1 MIASPLR
8 TLPRLLSL
16 GRPHRGLLVRA
27 FAAMLVLGV
36 ATGLFAWL
44 MGPAL
49 RFLLSGGAEGLG
61 RAAELFPFLAEA
73 EAAGAV
79 LWIFPALIIAIAAA
93 KGVAYLG
100 QFYWMGLYGQRVSAD
115 LRRLLL
121 ARFLSLSPSD
131 RAARQRG
138 DLLSRFTADVQAVET
153 AATYAV
159 ASYLRDTVQVVVLAI
174 VAFSLNWRVALAA
187 FIVIPIAAIP
197 VSRLTKSF
205 LGRAR
210 EGQAGLGALAAQ
222 VDEGLSGMRTVQAF
236 NAEAVERARFADR
249 ARRHRR
255 ALTRAAWL
263 RGAVPGVM
271 EILAAG
277 ALALILAWAA
287 KSQAIPPDALVSL
300 LAAIVLVYQPV
311 KDLGRVTQF
320 ALEAA
325 AAGERLFALLDLPD
339 ADRSR
344 GGHPLPPL
352 RQALRLEDVRF
363 TFPGASRPALDGLT
377 LEVPVG
383 KTVALVGPS
392 GAGKST
398 LLSLLLGFE
407 RPQSGGILVD
417 GVAADSATAAD
428 LRRQFALVT
437 QDALLFSGTVEENLR
452 FARPNATEGELVAAA
467 RVAHADG
474 FIRALPQGY
483 QTPLGERG
491 IRLSGGQRQ
500 RLCLARAVLA
510 NAPVLLLDEAT
521 SNLDPESEAEVQAAL
536 SQVLKGRTALVIAH
550 RLTTIA
556 AADLICVMHEGKVVE
571 SGSHDELVERG
582 GLYARM
588 WSLQMGGARWE
599 AVA

>member
-1 MIASPLR
+1 
-8 TLPRLLSL
+8 
-16 GRPHRGLLVRA
+16 
-27 FAAMLVLGV
+27 MLVLGV
-36 ATGLFAWL
+36 TTGLFAWL

-49 RFLLSGGAEGLG
+49 RFLLSGGKEGLG
-61 RAAELFPFLAEA
+61 RVAELFPFLARVSTGDS
-73 EAAGAV
+73 GAI
-79 LWIFPALIIAIAAA
+79 LWLFPALIVVIAVV

-121 ARFLSLSPSD
+121 SRFLSLSPSD
-131 RAARQRG
+131 RAARRKG
-138 DLLSRFTADVQAVET
+138 DLLSRFTADVNAVEV

-159 ASYLRDTVQVVVLAI
+159 ASYLRDSVQVVVLTI
-174 VAFSLNWRVALAA
+174 VAFALDWRVALAA
-187 FIVIPIAAIP
+187 FVAIPIAAIP

-236 NAEAVERARFADR
+236 NAEAVERSRFADR
-249 ARRHRR
+249 AKRHRR

-287 KSQAIPPDALVSL
+287 KAQAIPPDKLISL

-320 ALEAA
+320 AVEAA
-325 AAGERLFALLDLPD
+325 AAGERLFSVLDLPD

-344 GGHPLPPL
+344 VGTPLPL
-352 RQALRLEDVRF
+352 VRTSLQVEKVHF
-363 TFPGASRPALDGLT
+363 AFANASSRALDGLS

-407 RPQSGGILVD
+407 RAQSGRILVD
-417 GVAADSATAAD
+417 GVSADSARAED

-452 FARPNATEGELVAAA
+452 FARPEATEAELVSAA
-467 RVAHADG
+467 RVAQADD
-474 FIRALPQGY
+474 FIRALPDGY
-483 QTPLGERG
+483 RTQLGERG
-491 IRLSGGQRQ
+491 ARLSGGQRQ

-521 SNLDPESEAEVQAAL
+521 SNLDPQSEAEVQAAL
-536 SQVLKGRTALVIAH
+536 AQVLKGRTALIIAH
-550 RLTTIA
+550 RLTTVA
-556 AADLICVMHEGKVVE
+556 GADRICVMEAGRVVE
-571 SGSHDELVERG
+571 SGTHDELIAHG

-588 WSLQMGGARWE
+588 WSLQMGGARME